1 MSLKHLLLATALSVF
16 MLALGALYGEAASQQ
31 LADVTPGDQV
41 QAAAQPAA
49 VDAQPA
55 KKPALLAHSFASRW
69 VYPNGPKY

>member
-1 MSLKHLLLATALSVF
+1 MSLKHLLVVTVLSVF

-31 LADVTPGDQV
+31 IADAPPGDVV
-41 QAAAQPAA
+41 QGAAQTATLT
-49 VDAQPA
+49 AQPA